1 MTVIK
6 KEKDFKIEFNGKST
20 YMIVD
25 SNGDVWDRVDT
36 LKKATNRFNQILRQT
51 ARKKLPIF

>member
-36 LKKATNRFNQILRQT
+36 LRKATNRFNKILSYY
-51 ARKKLPIF
+51 A